1 MRIGGCAK
9 ATRNIPPM
17 ISRLLLASVL
27 ALSLTGAS
35 PAAEKKAGSTPAPA
49 PTEKAPDPG
58 AAKKAD
64 PNRPLPF
71 HGKVSAVDPA
81 GKTFSLKGSTKDR
94 VFQVTDKTNIS
105 KEGKPVKLTAL
116 TVGEEVT
123 GSAKKAEETW
133 TAVSVYIG
141 GKNPAGAKG
150 KAEKG
155 AAKGG
160 AAPATAPAAGG
171 EKKAQ

>member
-1 MRIGGCAK
+1 
-9 ATRNIPPM
+9 M
-17 ISRLLLASVL
+17 ISRFLLTAAL
-27 ALSLTGAS
+27 ALSLTGAL
-35 PAAEKKAGSTPAPA
+35 PAAEKKGAATPAPA

-81 GKTFSLKGSTKDR
+81 AKTFSLKGSTKDR

-105 KEGKPVKLTAL
+105 KEGKPAKLTTL

-123 GSAKKAEETW
+123 GSAKKSEETW

-141 GKNPAGAKG
+141 GKNPAGAGKG

-155 AAKGG
+155 AAKGAATP
-160 AAPATAPAAGG
+160 AAPAAAG

>member
-1 MRIGGCAK
+1 
-9 ATRNIPPM
+9 M

-27 ALSLTGAS
+27 ALSLTGAL

-105 KEGKPVKLTAL
+105 KDGKPVKLTAL

-123 GSAKKAEETW
+123 GSAKKSEETW

-150 KAEKG
+150 KAG

-160 AAPATAPAAGG
+160 AAPATPAPAGGG

>member
-1 MRIGGCAK
+1 
-9 ATRNIPPM
+9 M
-17 ISRLLLASVL
+17 ISRILLASVL
-27 ALSLTGAS
+27 ALSLTGAL

-94 VFQVTDKTNIS
+94 VFQVTEKTNIS
-105 KEGKPVKLTAL
+105 KDGKPVKLTAL

-123 GSAKKAEETW
+123 GSAKKSEETW

-141 GKNPAGAKG
+141 GKNPGAKKG
-150 KAEKG
+150 EKG
-155 AAKGG
+155 APKGG
-160 AAPATAPAAGG
+160 VAPATPAPAAGG
-171 EKKAQ
+171 EKK

>member
-1 MRIGGCAK
+1 
-9 ATRNIPPM
+9 M
-17 ISRLLLASVL
+17 ISRLLLAATL
-27 ALSLTGAS
+27 ALSLTGAIQ
-35 PAAEKKAGSTPAPA
+35 AAEKKGAATPAPA

-58 AAKKAD
+58 AVKKAD
-64 PNRPLPF
+64 PSRPLPF

-105 KEGKPVKLTAL
+105 KEGKPTKLTTL

-123 GSAKKAEETW
+123 GSAKKSEETW

-141 GKNPAGAKG
+141 GKNPAAAKA

-155 AAKGG
+155 AAKGAPAPAP
-160 AAPATAPAAGG
+160 AAPAGG